1 MPALGLVQ
9 NKGIRLCFGDLLDAR
24 EMVVL
29 FPYTSNAARLLS
41 VLTFVEHPD
50 VVVALVPGHRCQREL
65 RGDKLEVPCK
75 TAQLKTFFSCTEEKV
90 FCRCLTT

>member
-9 NKGIRLCFGDLLDAR
+9 KKGIRLCFVDLLVAR

-29 FPYTSNAARLLS
+29 FLYTSNAARLLS

-50 VVVALVPGHRCQREL
+50 VIVTLAPGHRCQREL
-65 RGDKLEVPCK
+65 RRDKLEVPCK

-90 FCRCLTT
+90 FCMCLTT